1 MRELTKEQ
9 SSKANTNTIELYKT
23 IKEVGNILS
32 QNFTIEIIFHLSHE
46 PLRYKQLKKLLRCSD
61 NTLSRRLKK
70 LQEYNTIERLPVIL
84 GNKKSHE
91 YTITDSGQE
100 LIKFFHNYSKRSEI
114 GGR

>member
-9 SSKANTNTIELYKT
+9 SSKANTIELYKT

-32 QNFTIEIIFHLSHE
+32 QNFSIEIIFHLSHE
-46 PLRYKQLKKLLRCSD
+46 PLRYKQLKKLLKCSD
-61 NTLSRRLKK
+61 NTLSRRLEK

-100 LIKFFHNYSKRSEI
+100 LIKFFHNYSRKREI